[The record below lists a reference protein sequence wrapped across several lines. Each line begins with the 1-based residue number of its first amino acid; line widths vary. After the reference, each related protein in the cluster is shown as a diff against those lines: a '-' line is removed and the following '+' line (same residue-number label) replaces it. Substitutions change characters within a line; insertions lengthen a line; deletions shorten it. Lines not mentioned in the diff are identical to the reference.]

1 MPRLVQKSGY
11 IRAGGAGRYARYIAT
26 REGVEKLHGRGP
38 ATQGQN
44 ELIKDVLRDYPDSR
58 ELFEYEDYRAN
69 PTFANASAFLTMAL
83 DANVHTM
90 EEGSVYLKYIATRP
104 RVERRGD
111 HGLFSD
117 RQIVSLPDTMAEV
130 EQHQGPVWTVICSLR
145 REDAAA
151 LGYDHAERWRT
162 LLMQHQAKLA
172 QAMKIPADQFRW
184 CAAFHD
190 EGHHPHIHMM
200 VWSADPK
207 KGFLTRDGIH
217 AMRSV
222 LTNTI
227 FQDEMHELYEK
238 KDLAYRELVTQARTA
253 MVEHIGRMESADTA
267 DPVLAGKLAELS
279 CALNSVTGK
288 KQYGYLPKHVKA
300 LVDDVVNE
308 LARQPDVAACYETWN
323 GLRDELER
331 YYKDRPRERRP
342 LSEQKEFRAVKN
354 VIVREAERLRQEL
367 EQMPRQ
373 KEEQTVRVE
382 TESEEE
388 TWEPSS
394 EGTSETRT
402 VSEVRR
408 VPDAAAAAAVLNLL
422 HHMGQIFRDNTP
434 APANPM
440 GVRMDSKRRKKLQ
453 AKRLAMGHKM
463 DDHENPEI
471 PQTMQ

>member
-1 MPRLVQKSGY
+1 MPRLVQKCGY
-11 IRAGGAGRYARYIAT
+11 IRSGGAGGYARYIAT

-38 ATQGQN
+38 ATARQK
-44 ELIKDVLRDYPDSR
+44 ELIRDVLRDYPDSR

-69 PTFANASAFLTMAL
+69 PTFSNASAFLTMAL

-90 EEGSVYLKYIATRP
+90 EEGSVYLQYIATRP

-117 RQIVSLPDTMAEV
+117 REAISLPDTMAEV
-130 EQHQGPVWTVICSLR
+130 EQHQGPVWTVIYSLR

-151 LGYDHAERWRT
+151 LGYDNADRWRT
-162 LLMQHQAKLA
+162 LLQQHQTKLA

-207 KGFLTRDGIH
+207 KGYLTQDGIH

-227 FQDEMHELYEK
+227 FQDEMHELYAK
-238 KDLAYRELVTQARTA
+238 KDLAYRELVTRVRTA
-253 MVEHIGRMESADTA
+253 MAEYIGRMEKADTV
-267 DPVLAGKLAELS
+267 DPVLAGKLEKLAH
-279 CALNSVTGK
+279 ALGFVAGK
-288 KQYGYLPKHVKA
+288 KQYGYLPKQVKA
-300 LVDDVVNE
+300 MVDSVVDE
-308 LARQPDVAACYETWN
+308 LAKQPDVEKCYGVWN

-331 YYKDRPRERRP
+331 YYKDRPREHRP
-342 LSEQKEFRAVKN
+342 LSQQKEFRAIKN
-354 VIVREAERLRQEL
+354 VIVQEAEWLRQEL
-367 EQMPRQ
+367 EQAPQQ
-373 KEEQTVRVE
+373 KSEQNAQVE
-382 TESEEE
+382 ADSEEE
-388 TWEPSS
+388 TKNDSS
-394 EGTSETRT
+394 QETQEIRSTSN
-402 VSEVRR
+402 VRR
-408 VPDAAAAAAVLNLL
+408 VPNPAVAGAVLNLL
-422 HHMGQIFRDNTP
+422 HHMGQVFRHNSP

-440 GVRMDSKRRKKLQ
+440 GVRVDSKRRKKLQ

-471 PQTMQ
+471 QQTM

>member
-1 MPRLVQKSGY
+1 M
-11 IRAGGAGRYARYIAT
+11 
-26 REGVEKLHGRGP
+26 
-38 ATQGQN
+38 
-44 ELIKDVLRDYPDSR
+44 
-58 ELFEYEDYRAN
+58 
-69 PTFANASAFLTMAL
+69 
-83 DANVHTM
+83 
-90 EEGSVYLKYIATRP
+90 
-104 RVERRGD
+104 
-111 HGLFSD
+111 
-117 RQIVSLPDTMAEV
+117 
-130 EQHQGPVWTVICSLR
+130 
-145 REDAAA
+145 
-151 LGYDHAERWRT
+151 
-162 LLMQHQAKLA
+162 
-172 QAMKIPADQFRW
+172 
-184 CAAFHD
+184 
-190 EGHHPHIHMM
+190 
-200 VWSADPK
+200 
-207 KGFLTRDGIH
+207 
-217 AMRSV
+217 
-222 LTNTI
+222 
-227 FQDEMHELYEK
+227 
-238 KDLAYRELVTQARTA
+238 
-253 MVEHIGRMESADTA
+253 
-267 DPVLAGKLAELS
+267 
-279 CALNSVTGK
+279 
-288 KQYGYLPKHVKA
+288 
-300 LVDDVVNE
+300 VNE

-471 PQTMQ
+471 QQTMQ

>member
-1 MPRLVQKSGY
+1 MPRLVQKCGY
-11 IRAGGAGRYARYIAT
+11 IRSGGAGGYARYIAT

-38 ATQGQN
+38 ATTRQK
-44 ELIKDVLRDYPDSR
+44 ELICDVLRDYSDSR

-69 PTFANASAFLTMAL
+69 PTFSNASAFLTMAL
-83 DANVHTM
+83 DANIHTM

-117 RQIVSLPDTMAEV
+117 REDVSLPDTMAEV
-130 EQHQGPVWTVICSLR
+130 EQHRGPVWTVIYSLR

-151 LGYDHAERWRT
+151 LGYDNAERWRT
-162 LLMQHQAKLA
+162 LLKQHQTKMA

-207 KGFLTRDGIH
+207 KGFLTKDGIH

-227 FQDEMHELYEK
+227 FQDEMHELYVK
-238 KDLAYRELVTQARTA
+238 KDLAYRELVTRARTA
-253 MVEHIGRMESADTA
+253 MAEYIGHMENADTA
-267 DPVLAGKLAELS
+267 DPVLAHKLVELAY
-279 CALNSVTGK
+279 ALGSVTGK
-288 KQYGYLPKHVKA
+288 KQYGYLPKDVKE
-300 LVDDVVNE
+300 LVDGVADE
-308 LARQPDVAACYETWN
+308 LARQPDVEKCYGVWN
-323 GLRDELER
+323 GLRDELEG
-331 YYKDRPRERRP
+331 YYKARPREHRP
-342 LSEQKEFRAVKN
+342 LSQQKEFRTVKN
-354 VIVREAERLRQEL
+354 VIVQEAERLRQEL
-367 EQMPRQ
+367 ETSRQ
-373 KEEQTVRVE
+373 EAGQNERMGAEREAKVKNN
-382 TESEEE
+382 
-388 TWEPSS
+388 SS
-394 EGTSETRT
+394 RETSETRT
-402 VSEVRR
+402 VSEVYR
-408 VPDAAAAAAVLNLL
+408 VPDPEVAGAVLNLL
-422 HHMGQIFRDNTP
+422 YHMGQIFRDNSP

-440 GVRMDSKRRKKLQ
+440 GIRMDSKRRKKLQ

-471 PQTMQ
+471 QQTM

>member
-1 MPRLVQKSGY
+1 MPRLVQKCGY
-11 IRAGGAGRYARYIAT
+11 IRSGGAGRYARYIAT

-38 ATQGQN
+38 ATTRQE
-44 ELIKDVLRDYPDSR
+44 ELICDVLRDYPDSR
-58 ELFEYEDYRAN
+58 ELFEYEDYCAN
-69 PTFANASAFLTMAL
+69 PTFSNASAFLAMAL

-117 RQIVSLPDTMAEV
+117 REDVSLPDTMAEV
-130 EQHQGPVWTVICSLR
+130 EQHQGPVWTVIYSLR

-151 LGYDHAERWRT
+151 LGYDNAERWRT
-162 LLMQHQAKLA
+162 LLRQHQTKLA

-238 KDLAYRELVTQARTA
+238 KDLAYRELVTKARTA
-253 MVEHIGRMESADTA
+253 MAEYIGRMESADTA
-267 DPVLAGKLAELS
+267 DPVLAHKLVEL
-279 CALNSVTGK
+279 CHALGSVTGK
-288 KQYGYLPKHVKA
+288 KQYGYLPKDVKE
-300 LVDDVVNE
+300 LVDGVVDE
-308 LARQPDVAACYETWN
+308 LAKQPDVEKCYEVWN
-323 GLRDELER
+323 GLRDELEG
-331 YYKDRPRERRP
+331 YYKARPREHRP
-342 LSEQKEFRAVKN
+342 LSEQKEFRTIKN

-367 EQMPRQ
+367 EQRPRQ
-373 KEEQTVRVE
+373 EEEQNRQTGA
-382 TESEEE
+382 ESEEE
-388 TWEPSS
+388 VKNN
-394 EGTSETRT
+394 TSRESGETR
-402 VSEVRR
+402 SAPEVRR
-408 VPDAAAAAAVLNLL
+408 VPDPAVAGAVLNLL
-422 HHMGQIFRDNTP
+422 HHMGQVFRDNSP
-434 APANPM
+434 APVNPM

-453 AKRLAMGHKM
+453 AKRLAMGHKI

-471 PQTMQ
+471 QQTM

>member
-1 MPRLVQKSGY
+1 MPRLVQKCGY
-11 IRAGGAGRYARYIAT
+11 IRSGGAGGYAKYIAT

-38 ATQGQN
+38 ATTRQR
-44 ELIKDVLRDYPDSR
+44 ELICDVLRDYPDSR

-69 PTFANASAFLTMAL
+69 PTFSNASAFVTMAL
-83 DANVHTM
+83 DVNAHTM
-90 EEGSVYLKYIATRP
+90 EEGSVYLQYIATRP

-111 HGLFSD
+111 HGLFGD
-117 RQIVSLPDTMAEV
+117 REALSLPDTMAEV
-130 EQHQGPVWTVICSLR
+130 DQHQGPVWTVIYSLR

-151 LGYDHAERWRT
+151 LGYDNADRWRT
-162 LLMQHQAKLA
+162 LLRQHQTKLA

-238 KDLAYRELVTQARTA
+238 KDLAYRQLVTKARTA
-253 MVEHIGRMESADTA
+253 MAEYIEHMENADTA
-267 DPVLAGKLAELS
+267 DPVLAGKLAELAY
-279 CALNSVTGK
+279 ALGSVTGK
-288 KQYGYLPKHVKA
+288 KQYGYLPKAVKE
-300 LVDDVVNE
+300 LVDGVVDE
-308 LARQPDVAACYETWN
+308 LAKQPDVEKCYGVWN
-323 GLRDELER
+323 ELRDELER
-331 YYKDRPRERRP
+331 YYKDRPREHRP
-342 LSEQKEFRAVKN
+342 LSQQKEFRTIKN
-354 VIVREAERLRQEL
+354 VIVQEAERLRQEL
-367 EQMPRQ
+367 EQAPQQ
-373 KEEQTVRVE
+373 KSEPEPQEEVEMEETTETGSFQANVE
-382 TESEEE
+382 TRS
-388 TWEPSS
+388 
-394 EGTSETRT
+394 TSDAH
-402 VSEVRR
+402 S
-408 VPDAAAAAAVLNLL
+408 VPNPAVAGAVLNLL
-422 HHMGQIFRDNTP
+422 HHMGQVFRDNSP

-440 GVRMDSKRRKKLQ
+440 GVRVDSKRRKKLQ

-471 PQTMQ
+471 QQTM

>member
-1 MPRLVQKSGY
+1 MPRLVQKCGY
-11 IRAGGAGRYARYIAT
+11 IRSGGAGGYARYIAT

-38 ATQGQN
+38 TTARQK
-44 ELIKDVLRDYPDSR
+44 ELIRDVLRDYPDSR

-69 PTFANASAFLTMAL
+69 PTFSNASAFLTMAL
-83 DANVHTM
+83 DANAHTM
-90 EEGSVYLKYIATRP
+90 KEGSVYLQYIATRP

-117 RQIVSLPDTMAEV
+117 REDVSLPDTMAEV
-130 EQHQGPVWTVICSLR
+130 EQHQGPVWTVIYSLR

-151 LGYDHAERWRT
+151 LGYDNAERWRT
-162 LLMQHQAKLA
+162 LLRQHQTKLA

-238 KDLAYRELVTQARTA
+238 KVLVYRQLVSEARTA
-253 MVEHIGRMESADTA
+253 MAEYIERMENADKA
-267 DPVLAGKLAELS
+267 DPVLAGKLEELAY
-279 CALNSVTGK
+279 ALGSVTGK
-288 KQYGYLPKHVKA
+288 KQYGYLPKHIKA
-300 LVDDVVNE
+300 MVDSVVDE
-308 LARQPDVAACYETWN
+308 LAKQPDVEKCYAAWN
-323 GLRDELER
+323 GLRDELEG
-331 YYKDRPRERRP
+331 YYKARPREHRP
-342 LSEQKEFRAVKN
+342 ISEQKEFRTIKN

-367 EQMPRQ
+367 KQAPQQRSEPEPQ
-373 KEEQTVRVE
+373 EEGEMEEATE
-382 TESEEE
+382 TGSFQESGV
-388 TWEPSS
+388 T
-394 EGTSETRT
+394 GGATT
-402 VSEVRR
+402 VRR
-408 VPDAAAAAAVLNLL
+408 VPNPAVAGAVLNLL
-422 HHMGQIFRDNTP
+422 HHMGQVFRDNSP

-471 PQTMQ
+471 QQTM

>member
-1 MPRLVQKSGY
+1 MPRLVQKCGY
-11 IRAGGAGRYARYIAT
+11 IRSGGAGGYAKYIAT

-38 ATQGQN
+38 ATARQK
-44 ELIKDVLRDYPDSR
+44 ELIRDVLRDYPDSR

-69 PTFANASAFLTMAL
+69 PTFSNASAFLTMAL

-90 EEGSVYLKYIATRP
+90 EEGSVYLQYIATRP

-111 HGLFSD
+111 HGLFGD
-117 RQIVSLPDTMAEV
+117 REVVSLLDTMAEV
-130 EQHQGPVWTVICSLR
+130 DQHRGPVWTVIYSLR

-151 LGYDHAERWRT
+151 LGYDSAERWRT
-162 LLMQHQAKLA
+162 LLKQHQTKMA

-207 KGFLTRDGIH
+207 KGYLTRDGIH

-238 KDLAYRELVTQARTA
+238 KDLAYRQLVTKARTA
-253 MVEHIGRMESADTA
+253 MAEYIERMEKADTA
-267 DPVLAGKLAELS
+267 DHVLAGKLEELAY
-279 CALNSVTGK
+279 ALGSVTGK
-288 KQYGYLPKHVKA
+288 KQYGYLPKAVKE
-300 LVDDVVNE
+300 LVDGVVDE
-308 LARQPDVAACYETWN
+308 LAKQPDVEKCYGVWN

-331 YYKDRPRERRP
+331 YYKDRPREHRP
-342 LSEQKEFRAVKN
+342 LSQQKEFRTIKN
-354 VIVREAERLRQEL
+354 VIVQEAEWLRQEL
-367 EQMPRQ
+367 ERNPQQ
-373 KEEQTVRVE
+373 KVEQSTQVE
-382 TESEEE
+382 TEMEEE
-388 TWEPSS
+388 AQEDLFQETGETR
-394 EGTSETRT
+394 GTS
-402 VSEVRR
+402 VVHS
-408 VPDAAAAAAVLNLL
+408 VPTPAVAGAVLNLL
-422 HHMGQIFRDNTP
+422 HHMGQVFRDNSP

-471 PQTMQ
+471 QQTM

>member
-1 MPRLVQKSGY
+1 MPRLVQKCGY
-11 IRAGGAGRYARYIAT
+11 IRSGGAGGYARYIAT

-38 ATQGQN
+38 ATTRQE
-44 ELIKDVLRDYPDSR
+44 ELIRDVLRDYPDSR

-69 PTFANASAFLTMAL
+69 PTFSNASAFLTMAL
-83 DANVHTM
+83 DANIHTM

-111 HGLFSD
+111 HGLFGD
-117 RQIVSLPDTMAEV
+117 REALSLPDTMAEV
-130 EQHQGPVWTVICSLR
+130 EQHRGPVWTVIYSLR

-151 LGYDHAERWRT
+151 LGYDNAERWCT
-162 LLMQHQAKLA
+162 LLKQHQTKMA

-207 KGFLTRDGIH
+207 KGFLTKDGIH

-227 FQDEMHELYEK
+227 FQDEMHELYVK
-238 KDLAYRELVTQARTA
+238 KDLAYRELVTRARTA
-253 MVEHIGRMESADTA
+253 MAEYIGRMENADTA
-267 DPVLAGKLAELS
+267 DPVLAHKLAELAY
-279 CALNSVTGK
+279 ALGSVTGK
-288 KQYGYLPKHVKA
+288 KQYGYLPKDVKE
-300 LVDDVVNE
+300 LVDGVADE
-308 LARQPDVAACYETWN
+308 LAKQPDVEKCYEVWN

-331 YYKDRPRERRP
+331 YYKARPREHCP
-342 LSEQKEFRAVKN
+342 LSQQKEFRTVKN

-367 EQMPRQ
+367 ERNLQQ
-373 KEEQTVRVE
+373 KVEQSAQVK
-382 TESEEE
+382 TEMEEE
-388 TWEPSS
+388 AQEDSFQESGETKS
-394 EGTSETRT
+394 TSD
-402 VSEVRR
+402 VRR
-408 VPDAAAAAAVLNLL
+408 VSNPAVAGAVLNLL
-422 HHMGQIFRDNTP
+422 HHMGQIFRDNSP

-471 PQTMQ
+471 QQTM

>member
-1 MPRLVQKSGY
+1 MPRLVQKCGY
-11 IRAGGAGRYARYIAT
+11 IRSGGAEGYAKYIAT

-38 ATQGQN
+38 ATTRQK
-44 ELIKDVLRDYPDSR
+44 ELIHDVLRDYPDSR

-69 PTFANASAFLTMAL
+69 PTFSNASAFLTMAL

-90 EEGSVYLKYIATRP
+90 EEGSVYLQYIATRP

-111 HGLFSD
+111 HGLFGD
-117 RQIVSLPDTMAEV
+117 REALSLPDTMAEV
-130 EQHQGPVWTVICSLR
+130 EEHQGPVWTVIYSLR

-151 LGYDHAERWRT
+151 LGYDNAERWCT
-162 LLMQHQAKLA
+162 LLRQHQAKLA
-172 QAMKIPADQFRW
+172 QAMKIPANQFRW

-238 KDLAYRELVTQARTA
+238 KDLAYRQLVTKARTA
-253 MVEHIGRMESADTA
+253 MAEYIDRMENADTA
-267 DPVLAGKLAELS
+267 DPVLTHKLEELAH
-279 CALNSVTGK
+279 ALGSVTGK
-288 KQYGYLPKHVKA
+288 KQYGYLPKQVKA
-300 LVDDVVNE
+300 MVDSVVDE
-308 LARQPDVAACYETWN
+308 LAKQPDVERCYGVWN

-342 LSEQKEFRAVKN
+342 LSEQKEFRTIKN
-354 VIVREAERLRQEL
+354 VIVQEAERLRQEL
-367 EQMPRQ
+367 EQAPQ
-373 KEEQTVRVE
+373 QTSEPEPQEEVE
-382 TESEEE
+382 MEEATESDSFQESVK
-388 TWEPSS
+388 TRS
-394 EGTSETRT
+394 TSD
-402 VSEVRR
+402 VRR
-408 VPDAAAAAAVLNLL
+408 VPNPAVAGAVLNLL
-422 HHMGQIFRDNTP
+422 HHMGQIFQDNSP
-434 APANPM
+434 VPANPM
-440 GVRMDSKRRKKLQ
+440 GVRVESKRRKKLQ

-471 PQTMQ
+471 QQTM

>member
-1 MPRLVQKSGY
+1 MPRLVQKCGY
-11 IRAGGAGRYARYIAT
+11 IRSGGAGGYARYIAT
-26 REGVEKLHGRGP
+26 REGVEKLHSRGP
-38 ATQGQN
+38 ATTRQK
-44 ELIKDVLRDYPDSR
+44 ELIRDVLRDYPDSR

-69 PTFANASAFLTMAL
+69 PTFSNASAFLTMAL
-83 DANVHTM
+83 DANAHTM
-90 EEGSVYLKYIATRP
+90 EEGSVYLQYIATRP

-111 HGLFSD
+111 HGLFGD
-117 RQIVSLPDTMAEV
+117 REALSLPDTMAEV
-130 EQHQGPVWTVICSLR
+130 DQHQGPVWTVIYSLR

-151 LGYDHAERWRT
+151 LGYDNAERWRT
-162 LLMQHQAKLA
+162 LLRQHQTKLA

-238 KDLAYRELVTQARTA
+238 KDLAYRQLVTEARTA
-253 MVEHIGRMESADTA
+253 MSEYIDRMEKADTA
-267 DPVLAGKLAELS
+267 DPVLAGKLEELAH
-279 CALNSVTGK
+279 ALGSVTGK
-288 KQYGYLPKHVKA
+288 KQYGYLPKAVKK
-300 LVDDVVNE
+300 LVDGVVDE
-308 LARQPDVAACYETWN
+308 LAKQPDVEKCYAAWN

-331 YYKDRPRERRP
+331 YYKARPREHSP
-342 LSEQKEFRAVKN
+342 LSEQKEFRTIKN
-354 VIVREAERLRQEL
+354 VIVQEAERLRQEL
-367 EQMPRQ
+367 ERNPQQ
-373 KEEQTVRVE
+373 KVEQSAQVE
-382 TESEEE
+382 TEMEEE
-388 TWEPSS
+388 AQEDLFQKT
-394 EGTSETRT
+394 GETRGAS
-402 VSEVRR
+402 VVHS
-408 VPDAAAAAAVLNLL
+408 VPTPAVAGAVLNLL
-422 HHMGQIFRDNTP
+422 HHMGQVFRDNSP

-471 PQTMQ
+471 QQTM

>member
-1 MPRLVQKSGY
+1 MPRLVQKCGY
-11 IRAGGAGRYARYIAT
+11 IRSGGAGGYAKYIAT

-38 ATQGQN
+38 ATTRQK
-44 ELIKDVLRDYPDSR
+44 ELICDVLRDYPDSR

-69 PTFANASAFLTMAL
+69 PTFSNASAFLTMAL

-90 EEGSVYLKYIATRP
+90 EEGSVYLQYIATRP

-111 HGLFSD
+111 HGLFGD
-117 RQIVSLPDTMAEV
+117 REVVSLPDTMAEV
-130 EQHQGPVWTVICSLR
+130 EEHQGPVWTVIYSLR

-151 LGYDHAERWRT
+151 LGYDNAERWRT
-162 LLMQHQAKLA
+162 LLKQHQAKLA

-238 KDLAYRELVTQARTA
+238 KDLAYRQLVTKARTA
-253 MVEHIGRMESADTA
+253 MAEYIERMEKADTA
-267 DPVLAGKLAELS
+267 DPVLAHKLEELAY
-279 CALNSVTGK
+279 ALGSVTGK
-288 KQYGYLPKHVKA
+288 KQYGYLPKAVKE
-300 LVDDVVNE
+300 LVDGVVDE
-308 LARQPDVAACYETWN
+308 LAKQPDVEKCYGVWN

-331 YYKDRPRERRP
+331 YYKARPREHCS
-342 LSEQKEFRAVKN
+342 LSQQKEFRAIKN
-354 VIVREAERLRQEL
+354 VIVQEAERLRQEL
-367 EQMPRQ
+367 EQAPQQ
-373 KEEQTVRVE
+373 KSEPEPQEDMEMEET
-382 TESEEE
+382 TESDSFQESVK
-388 TWEPSS
+388 TRS
-394 EGTSETRT
+394 TSD
-402 VSEVRR
+402 VRR
-408 VPDAAAAAAVLNLL
+408 VPNPAVAGAVLNLL
-422 HHMGQIFRDNTP
+422 HHMGQIFRDNSP

-453 AKRLAMGHKM
+453 AKRLAMGHKI

-471 PQTMQ
+471 QQTM

>member
-1 MPRLVQKSGY
+1 MPRLVQKCGY
-11 IRAGGAGRYARYIAT
+11 IRSGGAGGYAKYIAT

-38 ATQGQN
+38 ATTRQK
-44 ELIKDVLRDYPDSR
+44 ELIRDVLRDYPDSR

-69 PTFANASAFLTMAL
+69 PTFSNASAFLTMAL

-90 EEGSVYLKYIATRP
+90 EEGSVYLQYIATRP

-111 HGLFSD
+111 HGLFGD
-117 RQIVSLPDTMAEV
+117 REVVSLPDTMAEV

-151 LGYDHAERWRT
+151 LGYDNAERWRP
-162 LLMQHQAKLA
+162 LLRQHQTKMA

-184 CAAFHD
+184 CASFHD

-200 VWSADPK
+200 VWSTDPK

-238 KDLAYRELVTQARTA
+238 KDLAYRELVARARTA
-253 MVEHIGRMESADTA
+253 MAEYIERMEKADTA
-267 DPVLAGKLAELS
+267 DPVLAGKLAELAHS
-279 CALNSVTGK
+279 LGSVTGK
-288 KQYGYLPKHVKA
+288 KQYGYLPKQVKA
-300 LVDDVVNE
+300 MVDSVVDE
-308 LARQPDVAACYETWN
+308 LAKQPDVEKCYGVWN

-331 YYKDRPRERRP
+331 YYKARPREHRP
-342 LSEQKEFRAVKN
+342 LSEQKEFRTIKN
-354 VIVREAERLRQEL
+354 VIVQEAERLRQEL
-367 EQMPRQ
+367 EQGPQQKSEPEPQ
-373 KEEQTVRVE
+373 KEVEMEETTETGSFQENVE
-382 TESEEE
+382 TRS
-388 TWEPSS
+388 
-394 EGTSETRT
+394 TSD
-402 VSEVRR
+402 VHS
-408 VPDAAAAAAVLNLL
+408 VPNPAVAGAVLNLL
-422 HHMGQIFRDNTP
+422 HHMGQVFRDNSP

-440 GVRMDSKRRKKLQ
+440 GVRVDSKRRKKLQ

-471 PQTMQ
+471 QQTM